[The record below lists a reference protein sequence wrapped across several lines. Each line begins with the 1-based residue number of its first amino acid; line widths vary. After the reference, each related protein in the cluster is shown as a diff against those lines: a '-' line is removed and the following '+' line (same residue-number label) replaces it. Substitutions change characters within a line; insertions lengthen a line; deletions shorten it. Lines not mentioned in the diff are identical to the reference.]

1 MKKLILLIIA
11 CCQLWST
18 NAQTIADF
26 ENFNI
31 GLDSFLNGS
40 DRAGGFRSGDV
51 FLRNEFTSTAFGDF
65 WSGWAISSERDT
77 TTPGFLNQ
85 YAAIAGGG
93 WDNSATYAVAY
104 DGSSGFGGLVLN
116 LVGDAVGSVVEGLYV
131 TNSTYAYLSMLN
143 GDSFAKRFGG
153 ETGNDADFFKLKV
166 KKFLNGSLQQDS
178 VELLLADY
186 RFEDNSKDYI
196 LKDWTWLDLTALG
209 EADSLFFSITS
220 SDVGDFG
227 INTPAYFCIDQVITR
242 GKISSTFI
250 AEPFDLQI
258 FPNPVVDELH
268 VQSDKPLTL
277 AVIDATGRVVI
288 APTKVQSIDVN
299 QLPKGMYWLQA
310 TYQGDSILKPFVR

>member
-1 MKKLILLIIA
+1 MKKLIIFAIV
-11 CCQLWST
+11 CCQLWSI

-85 YAAIAGGG
+85 YSAITGSG
-93 WDNSATYAVAY
+93 WDNSDTYAVGY

-116 LVGDAVGSVVEGLYV
+116 LVEDAVGSVVEGFYI

-153 ETGNDADFFKLKV
+153 ETGNDADFLKLKV
-166 KKFLNGSLQQDS
+166 KKFLDGVLQQDS
-178 VELLLADY
+178 IEFFFADY

-196 LKDWTWLDLTALG
+196 VKDWTWLDLTALG
-209 EADSLFFSITS
+209 DADSLFLSIAS

-227 INTPAYFCIDQVITR
+227 INTPAYFCIDQVTTG
-242 GKISSTFI
+242 GKLI
-250 AEPFDLQI
+250 ATSAVAPFDLTI
-258 FPNPVVDELH
+258 MPNPVADELY
-268 VQSDKPLTL
+268 VQSEQLLTL
-277 AVIDATGRVVI
+277 AIINAVGSVIV
-288 APTKVQSIDVN
+288 APAKVRSINVS
-299 QLPKGMYWLQA
+299 QLPKGMYWLRA
-310 TYQGDSILKPFVR
+310 TYQDTSILKPFIR